1 MNEEIAVQ
9 IENLTKI
16 YRIYST
22 PLDRMKEALHPFH
35 KRYSTDFYALQ
46 GVSMTIRK
54 GETLGIIG
62 KNGAGKSTLLKAIT
76 GVLTPTE
83 GTIRVHGRIASLLE
97 LGAGFNPEM
106 TGFENIY
113 LNGTIM
119 GYTRE
124 EMDKRVPNIVEF
136 ADIGDFLYQ
145 PVKTYS
151 SGMFARLAFAVNSNV
166 SPDILIVDEALAVGD
181 VFFQNKC
188 FRKLETLRSQGTTVL
203 FVSHDIGSIKQL
215 CTHVLWLEKGR
226 VVMDGA
232 PEEVCNRYFNAEIAE
247 RNASL
252 TGTVPV
258 EREMLRE
265 QSAEEGLAV
274 RALPVKEGDILS
286 EKAKIISFR
295 ILNEAGEETAIMEA
309 RCRYEIHILVEAS
322 MDVAQCILGITLSNP
337 KGIDIIGTNTFSVS
351 DGKNFSL
358 ERGKYL
364 DVTFRFTMPAILPGT
379 YVWETALAE
388 GTQAAHVILTWLHG
402 VCRTE
407 VVNEASNRL
416 GLIDV
421 QAQTVL
427 TSYEPEAIRVSKG
440 ERE

>member
-16 YRIYST
+16 YHIYST

-76 GVLTPTE
+76 GVLAPTE

-188 FRKLETLRSQGTTVL
+188 FRKLEQLRSRGTTVL
-203 FVSHDIGSIKQL
+203 FVSHDIGSVKQL

-247 RNASL
+247 RNAELAGAPAAVRREEL
-252 TGTVPV
+252 T
-258 EREMLRE
+258 ERR
-265 QSAEEGLAV
+265 ADGVLAV
-274 RALPVKEGDILS
+274 HALPEKEGDILS
-286 EKAKIISFR
+286 EKARIISFR
-295 ILNEAGEETAIMEA
+295 ILDESGRETAVMEA
-309 RCRYEIHILVEAS
+309 RRAYDIHVTIEARQDIAS
-322 MDVAQCILGITLSNP
+322 CILGITFSNP
-337 KGIDIIGTNTFSVS
+337 KGIDIIGTNTFTVS
-351 DGKNFSL
+351 DGKNFPL
-358 ERGKYL
+358 TRDQYL
-364 DVTFRFTMPAILPGT
+364 DVAFSFTMPPILPGT
-379 YVWETALAE
+379 YVWDTALAE

-402 VCRTE
+402 VSRVE

-421 QAQTVL
+421 ATEAAL
-427 TSYEPEAIRVSKG
+427 TRYAPDEIRIDRG
-440 ERE
+440 GA

>member
-16 YRIYST
+16 YHIYST

-76 GVLTPTE
+76 GVLMPTE

-188 FRKLETLRSQGTTVL
+188 FRKLEQLRSRGTTVL
-203 FVSHDIGSIKQL
+203 FVSHDIGSVKQL

-232 PEEVCNRYFNAEIAE
+232 PEEVCSRYFNAEIAE
-247 RNASL
+247 RNAELAGAPAAVRREEL
-252 TGTVPV
+252 T
-258 EREMLRE
+258 ERR
-265 QSAEEGLAV
+265 ADGVLAV
-274 RALPVKEGDILS
+274 HALPEKEGDILS
-286 EKAKIISFR
+286 EKARIISFR
-295 ILNEAGEETAIMEA
+295 ILDESGRETAVMEA
-309 RCRYEIHILVEAS
+309 RRAYDIHVTIEAREDIAS
-322 MDVAQCILGITLSNP
+322 CILGITFSNP
-337 KGIDIIGTNTFSVS
+337 KGIDIIGTNTFTVS
-351 DGKNFSL
+351 DGKNFPL
-358 ERGKYL
+358 TRDQYL
-364 DVTFRFTMPAILPGT
+364 DVAFSFTMPPILPGT
-379 YVWETALAE
+379 YVWDTALAE

-402 VCRTE
+402 VSRVE

-421 QAQTVL
+421 ATEAAL
-427 TSYEPEAIRVSKG
+427 TRYTPDEIRIDRG
-440 ERE
+440 GA

>member
-16 YRIYST
+16 YHIYST

-62 KNGAGKSTLLKAIT
+62 KNGAGKSTLLKAIA
-76 GVLTPTE
+76 GVLMPTE

-188 FRKLETLRSQGTTVL
+188 FRKLEQLRSRGTTVL
-203 FVSHDIGSIKQL
+203 FVSHDIGSVKQL

-232 PEEVCNRYFNAEIAE
+232 PEEVCSRYFNAEIAE
-247 RNASL
+247 RNAELAGAPAAVRREEL
-252 TGTVPV
+252 T
-258 EREMLRE
+258 ERR
-265 QSAEEGLAV
+265 ADGVLAV
-274 RALPVKEGDILS
+274 HALPEKEGDILS
-286 EKAKIISFR
+286 EKARIISFR
-295 ILNEAGEETAIMEA
+295 ILDESGRETAVMEA
-309 RCRYEIHILVEAS
+309 RRAYDIHVTIEAREDIAS
-322 MDVAQCILGITLSNP
+322 CILGITFSNP
-337 KGIDIIGTNTFSVS
+337 KGIDIIGTNTFTVS
-351 DGKNFSL
+351 DGKNFPL
-358 ERGKYL
+358 TRDQYL
-364 DVTFRFTMPAILPGT
+364 DVAFSFTMPPILPGT
-379 YVWETALAE
+379 YVWDTALAE

-402 VCRTE
+402 VSRVE

-421 QAQTVL
+421 ATEAAL
-427 TSYEPEAIRVSKG
+427 TRYTPDEIRIDRG
-440 ERE
+440 GA